1 MNTIE
6 TAKLEEHME
15 GQNNDASNGYT
26 RPTLSVSEEN
36 KNGNS
41 KPKGLSNGLR
51 KTAKK
56 YPDYIQ
62 IAMPA
67 ETRNKFPLEWWKTG
81 IAFVYALFNLIL
93 TTVMITVVHER
104 VPPKELSPPL
114 PDKFFDYVDRVKWA
128 FSVSEINGMILVGL
142 WIFQWLFLRYK
153 SIVGRRFFFII
164 GTLYLYRCITMYVT
178 TLPVPGMHFQCAP
191 KLNGDSQA
199 KLQRILRLISGGGL
213 SITGSHILCGDFL
226 FSGHTVVLTL
236 IYLFIKEL
244 LLGVGRVR
252 NLSVLPTQHQLKFC
266 RTDCQLWSL
275 IYDSPRHFWWY
286 HLICWLMSAAGII
299 CILVAH
305 EHYTVDVV
313 IAYYITTRLFWWYHS
328 MANEKTLKV
337 SSQTNFLSRAWW
349 YPIFYFFEKNVQ
361 GSVPC
366 SFSWPISWPPSCFK
380 SSCKKY
386 SRVQKMGEDNEK
398 ST

>member
-15 GQNNDASNGYT
+15 GQNNDTSNGYS

-36 KNGNS
+36 KNGTS

-51 KTAKK
+51 KTTKK

-67 ETRNKFPLEWWKTG
+67 ESRNKFPLEWWKTG

-114 PDKFFDYVDRVKWA
+114 PDKFFDYIDRVKWA

-199 KLQRILRLISGGGL
+199 KVQRILRLISGGGL

-236 IYLFIKEL
+236 IYLFIKE
-244 LLGVGRVR
+244 
-252 NLSVLPTQHQLKFC
+252 
-266 RTDCQLWSL
+266 
-275 IYDSPRHFWWY
+275 YSPRHFWWY

-305 EHYTVDVV
+305 EHYTIDVI
-313 IAYYITTRLFWWYHS
+313 IALLTITRLFWWYHS

-386 SRVQKMGEDNEK
+386 SRVQKTGEDNEK

>member
-15 GQNNDASNGYT
+15 GQNNDTSNGYS

-36 KNGNS
+36 KNGTS

-51 KTAKK
+51 KTTKK

-62 IAMPA
+62 IAMPS
-67 ETRNKFPLEWWKTG
+67 ESRNKFPLEWWKTG

-114 PDKFFDYVDRVKWA
+114 PDKFFDYIDRVKWA

-199 KLQRILRLISGGGL
+199 KVQRILRLISGGGL

-236 IYLFIKEL
+236 IYLFIKEFSYLHL
-244 LLGVGRVR
+244 LKLVRIWQAHRRHSWDYGFPISFTLLWGVGGKKKK
-252 NLSVLPTQHQLKFC
+252 S
-266 RTDCQLWSL
+266 
-275 IYDSPRHFWWY
+275 
-286 HLICWLMSAAGII
+286 
-299 CILVAH
+299 
-305 EHYTVDVV
+305 
-313 IAYYITTRLFWWYHS
+313 
-328 MANEKTLKV
+328 TLKV

-349 YPIFYFFEKNVQ
+349 YPIFFFFEKNVQ

-386 SRVQKMGEDNEK
+386 SRVQKTGEDNEK